1 MRYSQLRAYDVANGP
16 GIRASFFVSG
26 CTIRCKNCF
35 NEEYQDFNFGN
46 EWTEETTEEI
56 LEYLEDSNVEGLTI
70 LGGEPFDNAEDLL
83 EIIKDLRTRTDKSI
97 WIYSGYVFEKLIKN
111 PVKKEILENVDVLV
125 DGPFVEE
132 KKDLMLAFRGSS
144 NQRIIDLKKTFE
156 ENQIVLV
163 NL

>member
-83 EIIKDLRTRTDKSI
+83 KIIKDLRTRTDKSI

-111 PVKKEILENVDVLV
+111 PVKREILENVDVLV